1 MEIEQWHRAVPQVE
15 NRVRLW
21 EVIYDCQYLQIT
33 DKPQC
38 VSGPQKPQLKKK
50 KLQWPASLAAWG
62 DHVTVLATKM

>member
-21 EVIYDCQYLQIT
+21 EVIYDCQDLQIT

-50 KLQWPASLAAWG
+50 KTTVTSLPCSMRWPCDSSG
-62 DHVTVLATKM
+62 N